1 MKTHK
6 YLSSLLLFLA
16 LVFVAEAQDA
26 TEIIRKSEERARGKT
41 LQAEITM
48 QIIRPDWSR
57 EMSLKSW
64 GKGTEYALVL
74 VTAPARD
81 KGTAN
86 LKREKELWNWLPSI
100 DRTIKLPPSMM
111 SQSWMGSDF
120 TNDDM
125 IREFSI
131 VYDYNHKILG
141 DSVIEGRTCYKIQ
154 MIPKED
160 AAVVWGKVH
169 LFIDKQDL
177 LQLRGEYFDEDGYL
191 INVMQSSNIKQLGG
205 RTIPTRMEMI
215 PVEEEGHKTVLIY
228 NNMVFDE
235 EIPDQFFTIQ
245 NMKKVR

>member
-6 YLSSLLLFLA
+6 YFTGIIFFLA
-16 LVFVAEAQDA
+16 LAFQAWGQDA
-26 TEIIRKSEERARGKT
+26 TQIIRESEERARGKS
-41 LQAEITM
+41 LQADFTM
-48 QIIRPDWSR
+48 QIVRPDWSR

-64 GKGTEYALVL
+64 GKGPDYALVL

-86 LKREKELWNWLPSI
+86 LKRQKELWNWVPSI

-120 TNDDM
+120 TNDDI

-131 VYDYNHKILG
+131 VYDYTHKVLG
-141 DSVIEGRTCYKIQ
+141 SKVIEGRDCYQIE

-169 LFIDKQDL
+169 LWIDKKDY
-177 LQLRGEYFDEDGYL
+177 LQLRGEYFDEDGDL
-191 INVMQSSNIKQLGG
+191 VNVMQASDIRQLGG
-205 RTIPTRMEMI
+205 RTLPTRMEMI
-215 PVEEEGHKTVLIY
+215 PVEKKGHKTVLIY
-228 NNMVFDE
+228 NNMVFDAD
-235 EIPDQFFTIQ
+235 ISDQFFTVQ
-245 NMKKVR
+245 NMKRVR

>member
-1 MKTHK
+1 MNHHRH
-6 YLSSLLLFLA
+6 LIPLLFFLA
-16 LVFVAEAQDA
+16 FALGLQAQDA
-26 TEIIRKSEERARGKT
+26 TEIIRKSEERARGKS
-41 LQAEITM
+41 LQADITM
-48 QIIRPDWSR
+48 QIIRPEWTR

-86 LKREKELWNWLPSI
+86 LKREKELWNWVPSI

-131 VYDYNHKILG
+131 VYDYRHKILG
-141 DSVIEGRTCYKIQ
+141 DSVIEGRNCYKIE

-160 AAVVWGKVH
+160 AAVVWGKVY
-169 LFIDKQDL
+169 LWIDKLDL
-177 LQLRGEYFDEDGYL
+177 LQMRGEYYDEDGAL
-191 INVMQSSNIKQLGG
+191 INVMQSSDIRQIGG

-215 PVEEEGHKTVLIY
+215 PVEEKGHKTVLIY
-228 NNMVFDE
+228 HNMVFDAD
-235 EIPDQFFTIQ
+235 IPDQFFTIQ